1 MQRQSIRSRNKLVT
15 EDVPGNELKVGDAII
30 LLVTDTNVID
40 HFDDYTGPLDFVE
53 RIMRFTNGRSCS
65 VSKESCYKRLVRIE
79 NILEG

>member
-1 MQRQSIRSRNKLVT
+1 MVT
-15 EDVPGNELKVGDAII
+15 EEVPGNELKVGDTII

-40 HFDDYTGPLDFVE
+40 HFDEYTGPLDFIE

-65 VSKESCYKRLVRIE
+65 VSKDSRYKRLVRWE